1 MPLPMNVWEPFSFKP
16 PQIDIQPDMKEL
28 GKMYLSMDDSQKPAS
43 KENFSEEK
51 KISKNKK

>member
-1 MPLPMNVWEPFSFKP
+1 MNVWEPFSFKP